1 MQTNY
6 EKALEIVSLLPPSDL
21 KKLDEWIHAK
31 RNQTKPDEL
40 KSNQVNQVK
49 EEVRKYKLAK
59 NWIDEHRE
67 EYLGQWVCLDGD
79 ELISF
84 GNDAIEV
91 HNQAKAKGIKAPFLE
106 QIIEEPEF
114 YGGGIEMCR

>member
-6 EKALEIVSLLPPSDL
+6 EKALEIISLLPPSDL
-21 KKLDEWIHAK
+21 QKLDEWIHEK
-31 RNQTKPDEL
+31 QNQTGRDES
-40 KSNQVNQVK
+40 KRDQVK
-49 EEVRKYKLAK
+49 EEIQKYKLAK
-59 NWIDEHRE
+59 KWIDEHRE

-84 GNDAIEV
+84 GDDAIEV